1 MKQLTTLALSALIIA
16 GCASNKGDYDFS
28 RIEEIVNDNIKDGTI
43 PGAVVAVVRG
53 DELVYKKAFG
63 YKSIYP
69 EIVPMTTDCI
79 FDLASLSKCV
89 GTTTAA
95 MQLIERGY
103 IRLGDNVSRYIPGFE
118 PWKDEESGETVD
130 ITVRDLMSHV
140 SGLSAYEGVPG
151 LVELYGMNQP
161 DSLINFISRNTKRN
175 FRPGTDFLYSCLNYI
190 TLQNVIQNV
199 TGQRLCDYAEE
210 NIFKPLGMK
219 HTCYFPL
226 EEDLHTP
233 ASHKELLP
241 FVVPTE
247 IQYGTHEPLLGAVH
261 DPLARVMNAGNSGNA
276 GVCSS
281 VDDLIKFA
289 KCLMNG
295 GRYHK
300 GGREYRLLGKKTIE
314 LMAKIPEDND
324 VSVGRALGW
333 DKKSS
338 YSGPLGD
345 IFDPQTSIL
354 HTGYT
359 GTSMVIDLS
368 SKTTVIILAARVHP
382 WDTGGLG
389 RMRALIANVVAGQ
402 VD

>member
-1 MKQLTTLALSALIIA
+1 MKQLTTLALSVLIIA

-28 RIEEIVNDNIKDGTI
+28 RIEEIVNDNIKDGII

-53 DELVYKKAFG
+53 DEVVYKKAFG

-69 EIVPMTTDCI
+69 KIEPMTTDCI

-95 MQLIERGY
+95 MQLVERGY
-103 IRLGDNVSRYIPGFE
+103 IRLGDNVSRYIPCFE

-140 SGLSAYEGVPG
+140 SGLSAYEGVPR
-151 LVELYGMNQP
+151 LVELYGKNQP
-161 DSLINFISRNTKRN
+161 DSLINFIARKTKRN

-190 TLQNVIQNV
+190 TLQNIIQNV
-199 TGQRLCDYAEE
+199 TGQSLCDYAEE
-210 NIFKPLGMK
+210 NIFKPLGMR

-233 ASHKELLP
+233 ASHRELLP
-241 FVVPTE
+241 LVVPTE
-247 IQYGTHEPLLGAVH
+247 IQFDTHEPLLGAVH
-261 DPLARVMNAGNSGNA
+261 DPLARVMNGGNSGNA
-276 GVCSS
+276 GVFSC

-289 KCLMNG
+289 VCMMND
-295 GRYHK
+295 GRYQRC
-300 GGREYRLLGKKTIE
+300 GREYSLLGKKTIE
-314 LMAKIPEDND
+314 LMVKIPEDND
-324 VSVGRALGW
+324 ISVGRALGW

-338 YSGPLGD
+338 HSGPLGD
-345 IFDPQTSIL
+345 IFVSEDSIL

-368 SKTTVIILAARVHP
+368 SKTAVIILSARVHP
-382 WDTGGLG
+382 WDRGGLG

-402 VD
+402 ID